1 MRDGL
6 GAPQSLAVFGG
17 GSDIGLAT
25 ARTLVADRTRRVVLA
40 GRHPERLADAAGE
53 LRAQGAALVECL
65 RFDAEDGAAHGA
77 VVDAV
82 FERLVEVDLALL
94 AFGVLGDQERAP
106 VDPELASRIVRT
118 NFAGAVSLTIPLV
131 RRLRAQG
138 HGTLVALSSV
148 AAERPRRAN
157 FVYGA
162 SKAGMDAFFQ
172 GLADSLEGS
181 GVEVMVVR
189 PGFVHTKMTAGL
201 PAAPFSTTPDA
212 VAAAIVHGLAT
223 RAGTVWVP
231 ARLRWVMSAMR
242 HLPRPVWRRLR
253 G

>member
-1 MRDGL
+1 MRNGL
-6 GAPQSLAVFGG
+6 GAPQSVAVFGG
-17 GSDIGLAT
+17 GSDIAMAT
-25 ARTLVADRTRRVVLA
+25 ARALVDGRTRRLVLA
-40 GRHPERLADAAGE
+40 GRDPEALVGAARE
-53 LRAQGAALVECL
+53 LRSRGATLVECIA
-65 RFDAEDGAAHGA
+65 FDAEDCDAHG
-77 VVDAV
+77 VTVDAV
-82 FERLVEVDLALL
+82 FEVLGEVDMAML

-106 VDPELASRIVRT
+106 DDPELAGRIVRT
-118 NFAGAVSLTIPLV
+118 NMLGAVSVTIPLV

-157 FVYGA
+157 YVYGA
-162 SKAGMDAFFQ
+162 SKAGMDAYFQ

-189 PGFVHTKMTAGL
+189 PGFVRTKMTEGL

-212 VAAAIVHGLAT
+212 VAAAVVRGLAT

-231 ARLRWVMSAMR
+231 ARLRYVMSALR
-242 HLPRPVWRRLR
+242 HLPRPLWRRLR